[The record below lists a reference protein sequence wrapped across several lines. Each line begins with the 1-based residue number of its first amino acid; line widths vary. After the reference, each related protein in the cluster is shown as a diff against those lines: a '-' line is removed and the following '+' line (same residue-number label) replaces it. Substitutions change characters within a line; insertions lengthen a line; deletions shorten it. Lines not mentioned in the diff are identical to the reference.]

1 MSTAEETIKKTEAPA
16 KAKYT
21 LTVGAAS
28 ILAEILPTT
37 QWYKDEAKQ
46 GQLICRSFAACEA
59 LPDIADRPVKTKE
72 DSQKYYDELTAKW
85 GDVLV
90 EVEWTDKE
98 KEAVR
103 ACVRFYLKQGAFM
116 VTKYAIELLNALS
129 LNDE

>member
-1 MSTAEETIKKTEAPA
+1 VSTEEAAKVATPTKT
-16 KAKYT
+16 KYT
-21 LTVGAAS
+21 ISVGAAS
-28 ILAEILPTT
+28 VLAEILPTT

-59 LPDIADRPVKTKE
+59 IPELPDRPKPDK
-72 DSQKYYDELTAKW
+72 DELASAHEIRLNKW
-85 GDVLV
+85 GDPKV

-103 ACVRFYLKQGAFM
+103 ACMRYYLKQGAFM
-116 VTKYAIELLNALS
+116 VTKYAIELLMLLS